1 MGPATKLIFLGI
13 EIDTLDMVI
22 RIPEEKIVA
31 LKNTLVEVLDKTKIT
46 LRDLQSL
53 VGTLNFCSKA
63 IPAARTF
70 NRRFCDAMCG
80 IKHPSHYIRVNK
92 GMKSDL
98 GVWLNFIE
106 HFNGT
111 LNFQSLNWYSNEQLH
126 LYTDSAGNAKLGCG
140 AYFQGHWFYFQ

>member
-63 IPAARTF
+63 NI
-70 NRRFCDAMCG
+70 
-80 IKHPSHYIRVNK
+80 
-92 GMKSDL
+92 
-98 GVWLNFIE
+98 
-106 HFNGT
+106 
-111 LNFQSLNWYSNEQLH
+111 
-126 LYTDSAGNAKLGCG
+126 
-140 AYFQGHWFYFQ
+140 